1 MSERETKTVWS
12 CWNSSV
18 VMKNLPI
25 IRCLTIFLVLGMA
38 CSAVASFDYASIDD
52 LPPGERYRQLS
63 LLLLISGG
71 ADADLL
77 NMLQPVDDNGAE
89 LEEQGGFTL
98 KLEDYGTPLARIV
111 DQDTMLAG
119 AAHMIRFAQEHSPE
133 IQARLTTIAS
143 ENPILISMVDVN
155 EIAGDA
161 IIIRNAI
168 ADSIE
173 YSDRIDDPAAGARL
187 AAFREQTVYLRNMM
201 EYNIFQEEL
210 AELTDESIID
220 MGGRLDAYQ
229 RMFDDEID
237 QELIQRRI
245 DSAEMM
251 NQQTGTRFDEQ
262 AAMRTNELLMML
274 ILMESQVR

>member
-1 MSERETKTVWS
+1 
-12 CWNSSV
+12 
-18 VMKNLPI
+18 MKSLPI
-25 IRCLTIFLVLGMA
+25 FRCLTIISVICAA
-38 CSAVASFDYASIDD
+38 CTALASFDYESIDE

-63 LLLLISGG
+63 LLLLVSGG
-71 ADADLL
+71 ADAELL
-77 NMLQPVDDNGAE
+77 KMLQPGQGNGAAAA
-89 LEEQGGFTL
+89 EQDGFTL
-98 KLEDYGTPLARIV
+98 KLDDYGTPLARIV
-111 DQDTMLAG
+111 DQETMLAG
-119 AAHMIRFAQEHSPE
+119 AARMIRFARENSAE
-133 IQARLTTIAS
+133 IQARLTAIAT

-173 YSDRIDDPAAGARL
+173 YTDVIDDPAAGARL
-187 AAFREQTVYLRNMM
+187 AAFREQTIYLRNMM

-210 AELTDESIID
+210 AELTDEAIID

-245 DSAEMM
+245 ESAEIM
-251 NQQTGTRFDEQ
+251 NAQTGTRFDEQ

-274 ILMESQVR
+274 ILLESQVH

>member
-1 MSERETKTVWS
+1 
-12 CWNSSV
+12 
-18 VMKNLPI
+18 MKNLPV
-25 IRCLTIFLVLGMA
+25 IRLLTILLVLAEA
-38 CSAVASFDYASIDD
+38 CSALAGFDYDSIDD

-71 ADADLL
+71 ADEELL
-77 NMLQPVDDNGAE
+77 SMLQPTGASGAE
-89 LEEQGGFTL
+89 PEEQGGFGL
-98 KLEDYGTPLARIV
+98 DLDDMGTPLARIV
-111 DQDTMLAG
+111 DQETMLAG
-119 AAHMIRFAQEHSPE
+119 AARMMHFARQNSAD
-133 IQARLTTIAS
+133 IQTRLATIAV

-173 YSDRIDDPAAGARL
+173 YTDIIDDPAAGSRL
-187 AAFREQTVYLRNMM
+187 AAFREQTIYLRNMM

-210 AELTDESIID
+210 AELTDEAIID

-229 RMFDDEID
+229 RMFDEEVD

-245 DSAEMM
+245 ESAEIM
-251 NQQTGTRFDEQ
+251 NQQTGENFDEQ
-262 AAMRTNELLMML
+262 AVMRTNELLMML